1 MTRFL
6 ALSLLAAVPL
16 LAADSKPKSK
26 PAPKAKEAAP
36 AAMNP
41 YDIAEYI
48 EPDFPF
54 FSSVLDCR
62 ELGEGFPKDNLTPR
76 GLILNLGHNLW
87 ACFDIDLL
95 RIACVWESEPGKP
108 PITLDALAPGS
119 YHIAGQ
125 KTKDGQDVLPKPVGK
140 VWLANGL
147 YPGWQLGEK
156 PSYTDP
162 REAAPSKE
170 ELGRG
175 PLPTAFGKFDSIRL
189 AECGLNTLI
198 ELRYHVGETPV
209 IEHVEADAG
218 TEGIFIN
225 RTFFIDSGKAQLALV
240 GGVVTLEIESQFGV
254 GKAKK
259 VTPPDGSDAHLV
271 TEFEYESVKAQPCV
285 VTVAPSDEG
294 RSRIL
299 HHLFRRSTSQVAVS
313 PAPLQM
319 THWPQSVTTSA
330 TLSTK
335 DEAFVT
341 DIIGLPTTNP
351 WKRNV
356 RLADIAFLDDQGNA
370 AGVTFDGDVWLI
382 SGLKGDLDKV
392 TWKRFASGL
401 HEPMSVVA
409 RRSVV
414 PGSDPGVKANDGKT
428 GMGGPLPDIFV
439 FDRNGIWKLL
449 DTNNDGEADTHEM
462 FCNLFAQTAETREFP
477 NSMKLAPDGSFIIS
491 KGGQQGTYLGK
502 HNGTVI
508 KVAPDGKSFE
518 VLGYGLR
525 QPFIGVNSKTG
536 LVVASDQEGN
546 YVPTTPIHIIKDQQ
560 FYGHLAT
567 IQPHE
572 EYPQT
577 IADPLTWI
585 PHSVVPSGATLM
597 WMNDAKL
604 GPANDQMVLISYNKP
619 ELHRV
624 LENHRG
630 GRAQA
635 TVVPW
640 MKNFDFPTL
649 NAHVNPAD
657 GQLYVCGFQVWGT
670 TVKTISGLARVRYT
684 NKPRILLTECTPC
697 DKGVLLRFNEP
708 LDKTLATNPDSYN
721 IERWSYKRTFNY
733 GSPHLKADGTPGTEW
748 MAPSSAY
755 LSKDGKSVFIGLPE
769 MKTTYMQ
776 MRVGYGL
783 KGAGGLPAQ
792 NNAYFTPYELVK
804 FEPEKEGFDK
814 VEVDLTPRK
823 LVAVAQA
830 KPTVEEG
837 KRLYEMMGCMA
848 CHSIDG
854 TTYAKVGPSWKAL
867 YGSERVLAKSGLQVT
882 ADESYLKES
891 IVNPSAKVV
900 KGFERLDSGM
910 PIYAGVLNDSQ
921 IDSLILFI
929 KTLK

>member
-1 MTRFL
+1 
-6 ALSLLAAVPL
+6 
-16 LAADSKPKSK
+16 
-26 PAPKAKEAAP
+26 
-36 AAMNP
+36 MNP

-108 PITLDALAPGS
+108 PITLDGLAPGS

-125 KTKDGQDVLPKPVGK
+125 KTKDGEDILPKPVGK

-147 YPGWQLGEK
+147 YPGWQVGDK
-156 PSYTDP
+156 VSFTDP
-162 REAAPSKE
+162 REPAPSKE

-175 PLPTAFGKFDSIRL
+175 PLTEKQGRFQGIAF
-189 AECGLNTLI
+189 
-198 ELRYHVGETPV
+198 TP
-209 IEHVEADAG
+209 
-218 TEGIFIN
+218 N
-225 RTFFIDSGKAQLALV
+225 
-240 GGVVTLEIESQFGV
+240 GVVLRMMVNGTNIVQNLRAVEEQGTWVVELQSVIGSGQGDLKLVLGSSGNKNPTVHSLKVEEKPHLDRVLITASGIRDQANTD
-254 GKAKK
+254 AKK
-259 VTPPDGSDAHLV
+259 APKVAI
-271 TEFEYESVKAQPCV
+271 TE
-285 VTVAPSDEG
+285 
-294 RSRIL
+294 R
-299 HHLFRRSTSQVAVS
+299 
-313 PAPLQM
+313 
-319 THWPQSVTTSA
+319 HWKGQVTTTTA
-330 TLSTK
+330 LSTK

-341 DIIGLPTTNP
+341 DLIGLPTTNP
-351 WKRNV
+351 WKRNI
-356 RLADIAFLDDQGNA
+356 RLADIDFLDDQGNA

-382 SGLKGDLDKV
+382 SGLKGNLDKV
-392 TWKRFASGL
+392 TWRRFASGL
-401 HEPMSVVA
+401 HEPMSIVA
-409 RRSVV
+409 RRNVV
-414 PGSDPGVKANDGKT
+414 PGADPQVKANDLKS
-428 GMGGPLPDIFV
+428 GMGGPLPEIFV
-439 FDRNGIWKLL
+439 FDRNGIWKLS
-449 DTNNDGEADTHEM
+449 DTNGDGEADVHEM

-477 NSMKLAPDGSFIIS
+477 NSMKLGPDGSFIIS
-491 KGGQQGTYLGK
+491 KGGQQGSYLGK

-546 YVPTTPIHIIKDQQ
+546 YVPTTPIHVIKDHQ

-572 EYPQT
+572 EYPQS

-597 WMNDAKL
+597 WLNDAKL
-604 GPANDQMVLISYNKP
+604 GPANNEMVLISYNKP

-624 LENHRG
+624 LENHRTSRPQG
-630 GRAQA
+630 

-649 NAHVNPAD
+649 NAHINPAD

-684 NKPRILLTECTPC
+684 DKPRILLTECTPC

-721 IERWSYKRTFNY
+721 VERWSYKRTFNY

-783 KGAGGLPAQ
+783 KGDGGLPAQ

-814 VEVDLTPRK
+814 LEVDLTPRK
-823 LVAVAQA
+823 VVAAAQV
-830 KPTVEEG
+830 KPTLEEG

-854 TTYAKVGPSWKAL
+854 TTYAKVGPSWKGL
-867 YGSERVLAKSGLQVT
+867 FGTERVLSKGGVKAT
-882 ADESYLKES
+882 ADEAYLKES
-891 IVNPSAKVV
+891 IQNPPAKVV
-900 KGFERLDSGM
+900 KGYEKLDAGM

-929 KTLK
+929 KSLK

>member
-6 ALSLLAAVPL
+6 ALSLLAALPL

-26 PAPKAKEAAP
+26 TPAKAKEAAP

-62 ELGEGFPKDNLTPR
+62 DLGEGFPKDNLTPR

-108 PITLDALAPGS
+108 PITLDGLAPGS

-125 KTKDGQDVLPKPVGK
+125 KTKDGQDVLPKPVGE
-140 VWLANGL
+140 VLLANGL
-147 YPGWQLGEK
+147 YPGWQTGDK
-156 PSYTDP
+156 VSFTDP

-175 PLPTAFGKFDSIRL
+175 PLPKAVGRFDSIRM
-189 AECGLNTLI
+189 AERGLNTVI
-198 ELRYHVGETPV
+198 ELHYQVGKTNV
-209 IEHVEADAG
+209 IEYIEADAG
-218 TEGIFIN
+218 KEGISIN
-225 RTFFIDSGKAQLALV
+225 RAFFIDSTKMRLNLV
-240 GGVVTLEIESQFGV
+240 GGSMSRGVENKFGV
-254 GKAKK
+254 GNSKK
-259 VTPPDGSDAHLV
+259 VTPTDGSDAHWV
-271 TEFEYESVKAQPCV
+271 TDFEYHAIKANPCV
-285 VTVAPSDEG
+285 VSVAPTDAGTSY
-294 RSRIL
+294 IL
-299 HHLFRRSTSQVAVS
+299 SHFFHRSTSQAIVS
-313 PAPLQM
+313 PAPL
-319 THWPQSVTTSA
+319 TVSHWPQSVTTTA
-330 TLSTK
+330 TLSQK

-356 RLADIAFLDDQGNA
+356 RLADIDFLDDQGNA
-370 AGVTFDGDVWLI
+370 VGVTFDGDVWMI
-382 SGLKGDLDKV
+382 SGLESDLDKV

-401 HEPMSVVA
+401 HEPMSIVA
-409 RRSVV
+409 RKSE
-414 PGSDPGVKANDGKT
+414 
-428 GMGGPLPDIFV
+428 IFV
-439 FDRNGIWKLL
+439 FDRNGIWRLV
-449 DTNNDGEADTHEM
+449 DTNKDGEADVHEM

-477 NSMKLAPDGSFIIS
+477 NSMKLGPDGSFIIS
-491 KGGQQGTYLGK
+491 KGGQQGSYLGK

-518 VLGYGLR
+518 VMGWGLR

-546 YVPTTPIHIIKDQQ
+546 YVPTTPIHVIKDHQ

-572 EYPQT
+572 EYPQS

-597 WMNDAKL
+597 WLNDAKL

-624 LENHRG
+624 LENHRTS
-630 GRAQA
+630 RPQA

-649 NAHVNPAD
+649 NAHINPAD

-684 NKPRILLTECTPC
+684 DKPRILLTECTPC

-708 LDKTLATNPDSYN
+708 LDKALATNPDSYN
-721 IERWSYKRTFNY
+721 VERWSYKRTFNY
-733 GSPHLKADGTPGTEW
+733 GSPHLKADGTPGSEW

-814 VEVDLTPRK
+814 LEVDLTPRK
-823 LVAVAQA
+823 LVAAAQA
-830 KPTVEEG
+830 KPTLEEG

-854 TTYAKVGPSWKAL
+854 TTYAKVGPSWKGL
-867 YGSERVLAKSGLQVT
+867 YGSERVLTKGGDKAT
-882 ADESYLKES
+882 ADEAYLKES
-891 IVNPSAKVV
+891 IQNPPAKVV
-900 KGFERLDSGM
+900 KGYEKLDAGM

-929 KTLK
+929 KSLK